1 MREPAGDKG
10 GGAGEGASRADRI
23 LGVGG
28 RQSLLS
34 VVAEAYTAWFLLTA
48 ALYVGGMAWMVFVER
63 AVYPVG
69 GGDVK
74 MLLLM
79 EVSQT
84 VAKWAAVNSFFIVE
98 GGRQAMV
105 AGKITWDLYMARKRR
120 RLAEAL
126 AQGREEGL
134 SEGVALGR
142 EEGLSEGVAL
152 GREEERERIVAA
164 FSAWNARR
172 LDAEGRGERFDEPPP
187 GI

>member
-1 MREPAGDKG
+1 MREPAGGKGG
-10 GGAGEGASRADRI
+10 GGAGEGASRTDRI

-84 VAKWAAVNSFFIVE
+84 VAKWAAVNSFFVVE

-105 AGKITWDLYMARKRR
+105 AGKITWDMYMARKRR
-120 RLAEAL
+120 RLAEA
-126 AQGREEGL
+126 REEGR
-134 SEGVALGR
+134 A
-142 EEGLSEGVAL
+142 EE
-152 GREEERERIVAA
+152 REERERMIAA